1 LIESAEDK
9 LDQEHIE
16 QLATSGHIDEAVQ
29 AVLSLPPQT
38 VEPVLI
44 QTAKKL
50 QADAVPLLQALDQPD
65 KPKAVVKPARRA
77 LHRLRSQGV
86 EIPEVVPPP
95 ADMGLVG
102 GRRILRSL
110 LSSVDGSGTQF
121 LSVLFSA
128 PMTGTEGVDLLGSDL
143 NGIFDMHVMQK
154 AKREYDEGIV
164 QMRQEFT
171 IIEAPTD
178 YVLSRAREYEEIN
191 RRENQSLPSD
201 YHIYRQ
207 LFHTPGRE
215 YDRPIVYDEIGE
227 VDASLAG
234 KAHELFQIKDFATW
248 FLKDQIEPFVSQVVE
263 AEESP
268 IVLSDAAKQE
278 RIEHVLSNA
287 AETIFT
293 PEVRARYKRR
303 LEENAYVLLHTDQAG
318 LPRSIG
324 DLAKVA
330 LACAAELSPDGPP
343 QPAFVQE
350 IVKYSVSVA
359 VAMQE
364 RESPIHRIGT

>member
-1 LIESAEDK
+1 MDQDK
-9 LDQEHIE
+9 IE
-16 QLATSGHIDEAVQ
+16 QLVTSGHIDEAVQ

-65 KPKAVVKPARRA
+65 KPKAIVKSARRA
-77 LHRLRSQGV
+77 LHRLRSQGI

-95 ADMGLVG
+95 AEMGLVG

-110 LSSVDGSGTQF
+110 LSSVDGSGTQY
-121 LSVLFSA
+121 LSILISA
-128 PMTGTEGVDLLGSDL
+128 PMTGLEGIDLVGSDL
-143 NGIFDMHVMQK
+143 QGILDMAAVRIV
-154 AKREYDEGIV
+154 KREYDEHV
-164 QMRQEFT
+164 TEMRE
-171 IIEAPTD
+171 EASVTDAPAD
-178 YVLSRAREYEEIN
+178 YVLFRVRECEEIN
-191 RRENQSLPSD
+191 RRENRPLPSD
-201 YHIYRQ
+201 YHIYRE

-215 YDRPIVYDEIGE
+215 YDRPIVYEEMNEADR
-227 VDASLAG
+227 SLANRA
-234 KAHELFQIKDFATW
+234 KELFETKDFRTWFIKDE
-248 FLKDQIEPFVSQVVE
+248 IEPFVSQIIE

-278 RIEHVLSNA
+278 RIERIIRTA

-303 LEENAYVLLHTDQAG
+303 LEENAYVLLHTEQAG

-343 QPAFVQE
+343 SPQVTFVQE
-350 IVKYSVSVA
+350 IIKYSVALSVT
-359 VAMQE
+359 MQE